1 MSKTLRI
8 VITGPPASGKGT
20 QGETM
25 SKDYNLPIIGSGD
38 ILRAEARSGSEIGKK
53 IAEVMAAGQL
63 VSDELIIPAVI
74 SQLEARKDGGWIL
87 DGFPR
92 SESQAHFLCN
102 EIKKGATSVMP
113 THLLVLD
120 AADEVVVERM
130 GGRRIDP
137 ETKKVYHMK
146 YLPPPPEIIPRLII
160 RDDDQEDKIKERLKI
175 YHEATD
181 KWIAI
186 FEKELG
192 LKPIHVNSVQ
202 EIDKVYEDIKK
213 ALL

>member
-1 MSKTLRI
+1 MSKTFRI

-53 IAEVMAAGQL
+53 IAEVMAAGHL
-63 VSDELIIPAVI
+63 VSDDLIIPAVI
-74 SQLEARKDGGWIL
+74 SQLESRKEGGWIL

-92 SESQAHFLCN
+92 TESQALYLCN
-102 EIKKGATSVMP
+102 EIRKGASSAMP

-146 YLPPPPEIIPRLII
+146 FNPPPAEVISRLIT
-160 RDDDQEDKIKERLKI
+160 RDDDQEEKIKERLKI
-175 YHEATD
+175 YHDVTD
-181 KWIAI
+181 KWLAI
-186 FEKELG
+186 FERELG

-202 EIDKVYEDIKK
+202 EIEKVYEDIKK